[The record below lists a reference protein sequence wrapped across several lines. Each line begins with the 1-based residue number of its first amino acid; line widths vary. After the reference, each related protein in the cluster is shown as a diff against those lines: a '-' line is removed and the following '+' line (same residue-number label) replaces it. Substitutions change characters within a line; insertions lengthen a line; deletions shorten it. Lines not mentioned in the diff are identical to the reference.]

1 VTDGIHI
8 PREVAEAEG
17 VPQDLDAGVVGPYQ
31 FPDPRRR
38 RLAAWIY
45 FGLAIVLI
53 GLAFSHP
60 VAWAGAAIVTAL
72 GGWHLLAAWPLTL
85 DPEEALDRAAAVLDY
100 PVGHA
105 SAAVTFVG
113 WRSRPRW
120 HVVMYSADEPPSR
133 RALVQFD
140 GVTGERVG
148 ELYVEEIPPPEIT
161 VEDGRIPPSGAT
173 TEA

>member
-1 VTDGIHI
+1 MTDGIHI
-8 PREVAEAEG
+8 PADVAEAEG
-17 VPQDLDAGVVGPYQ
+17 VPDELDSSIVGPYR

-38 RLAAWIY
+38 RLSGWIY
-45 FGLAIVLI
+45 LGVAVLLAGLAVNQPLIWLGVGLLVVL
-53 GLAFSHP
+53 
-60 VAWAGAAIVTAL
+60 AGWHIASSWPLELDQETAL
-72 GGWHLLAAWPLTL
+72 AKAATY
-85 DPEEALDRAAAVLDY
+85 VGF

-140 GVTGERVG
+140 AVSGN
-148 ELYVEEIPPPEIT
+148 LAEEVYTENVPPIDDEPLSE
-161 VEDGRIPPSGAT
+161 G
-173 TEA
+173 